1 MIAPSLLNLYV
12 DDPARSADFYRHLLT
27 GDIVEQSPTFALF
40 VFPNGFKLGLWGRTG
55 VEPATT
61 VRGGGS
67 ELCVHVDS
75 DEEVD
80 RLHQRWREQGVEIVQ
95 APLAMDFGYTFTGLD
110 PDGHRLRVYHLAT

>member
-12 DDPARSADFYRHLLT
+12 DDSARSADFYRRLLT
-27 GDIVEQSPTFALF
+27 GDIVEQSSTFALF

-61 VRGGGS
+61 VRGGGG

-75 DEEVD
+75 DEDVD

-110 PDGHRLRVYHLAT
+110 PDGHRLRVYHLAM